1 MFFKCLGNNAF
12 QCTSI
17 FCDFFF
23 CFILSSLCSLN
34 AEERGMEAR
43 GSVTLPQCP
52 M

>member
-1 MFFKCLGNNAF
+1 MPFSAQVFFV
-12 QCTSI
+12 I
-17 FCDFFF
+17 FFF

-43 GSVTLPQCP
+43 GSITLPQCP